1 MNTPTDMVDPL
12 AYYARQ
18 SAISTPGAQAPL
30 FAKLPADI
38 PALCRIVQ
46 GLLMHCREGDLYH
59 IEIVDERKREVDIR
73 FVEPLLACIRSLDP
87 QPLTVMRSPENRA
100 VCCCREFALLLCAML
115 RYQGVPA
122 RARFGFS
129 RYFDP
134 DFACDHVVCEYW
146 RADER
151 RWVLV
156 DAQQDSLHRDLNKL
170 TFDPYDLPRDQFLTA
185 GAAWALCRSGQADA
199 DSFGYAKVPDLRGW
213 LVLHH
218 YLVHEL
224 AALNGMELLI
234 WDLWGLAEV
243 AESDLTEEQRALLDR
258 VALVTEASD
267 DTFPTLR
274 STYQHNADLRVPA
287 QVTSWSPVTRDRRM
301 VAMGC

>member
-1 MNTPTDMVDPL
+1 MSMSADLVDPL

-18 SAISTPGAQAPL
+18 SGISTPGAQAPL
-30 FAKLPADI
+30 FAALPADI
-38 PALCRIVQ
+38 PALCCIVQ
-46 GLLMHCREGDLYH
+46 GLLMHYREGDLYH
-59 IEIVDERKREVDIR
+59 FEIADERKREVDIR
-73 FVEPLLACIRSLDP
+73 FVEPLLARIRALDP
-87 QPLTVMRSPENRA
+87 QPLTVMRSPGDR
-100 VCCCREFALLLCAML
+100 VICCCREFALLLCAML
-115 RYQGVPA
+115 RHRSVPA
-122 RARFGFS
+122 RVRFGFS

-213 LVLHH
+213 LVLRH

-243 AESDLTEEQRALLDR
+243 EESDLTEEQRALLDR
-258 VALVTEASD
+258 VAIITEASNEA
-267 DTFPTLR
+267 FPTLR

-287 QVTSWSPVTRDRRM
+287 QITSWSPATRDRRM

>member
-1 MNTPTDMVDPL
+1 MSIPANPVDPL

-30 FAKLPADI
+30 FTGLPADV
-38 PALCRIVQ
+38 PSLCRIVQ
-46 GLLMHCREGDLYH
+46 GLLMHYREGYLYH
-59 IEIVDERKREVDIR
+59 IEIADERKREIDIR
-73 FVEPLLACIRSLDP
+73 FVEPLLARVRALDP
-87 QPLTVMRSPENRA
+87 QPLSVMRSPGERV
-100 VCCCREFALLLCAML
+100 VCCCRDFALLLCAML
-115 RYQGVPA
+115 RHRGMPA
-122 RARFGFS
+122 RVRFGFS

-156 DAQQDSLHRDLNKL
+156 DAQQDSLHRALNKL

-185 GAAWALCRSGQADA
+185 GAAWALCRAGQADA
-199 DSFGYAKVPDLRGW
+199 DAFGYAKVPDLRGW
-213 LVLHH
+213 MVLRH

-243 AESDLTEEQRALLDR
+243 EEGDLTEEQRALLDR
-258 VALVTEASD
+258 VATITEASND
-267 DTFPTLR
+267 AFPTLR
-274 STYQHNADLRVPA
+274 STYQHSADLRVPP
-287 QVTSWSPVTRDRRM
+287 QVTSWSPATRDRRM
-301 VAMGC
+301 VAMGW